1 MSNLELKGLKLLRAL
16 DNSFQNRESIPNESI
31 THLAIE
37 LLNSG
42 KYQPRKQFD
51 ESILDELA
59 NSIKI
64 QGIIQPIIVRKIAE
78 ERYEIIAG
86 ERRWRAAKKAGLAY
100 VPVIIKNIDDNVA
113 LAFSLIENI
122 QRENLNPIEEALA
135 LNRFREEFQMT
146 HDDIAKM
153 IGRSRVSVTNTLR
166 LLSLE
171 FRVIEMLN
179 QGKIDMGHARS
190 LLKLSPEHQYQVACT
205 VIEKQLNVRNTEAL
219 ANRLKLSAKEE
230 HNKAFPLATLH
241 DKCEEWSTYLSQQ
254 LTTNVSVKVNARG
267 RGKVIIEINS
277 AREIDWLMTLLSGKH
292 SKPSV

>member
-16 DNSFQNRESIPNESI
+16 DNSFQDGESIPSESI
-31 THLAIE
+31 THLAVE

-59 NSIKI
+59 NSIKV
-64 QGIIQPIIVRKIAE
+64 QGIIQPLIVRKIAD

-86 ERRWRAAKKAGLAY
+86 ERRWRAAKKAGLTY
-100 VPVIIKNIDDNVA
+100 VPVIIRNIDDNVA

-135 LNRFREEFQMT
+135 LNRFREEFEMT
-146 HDDIAKM
+146 HENIAQM

-166 LLSLE
+166 LLSLDS
-171 FRVIEMLN
+171 RVIEMLN
-179 QGKIDMGHARS
+179 EGKIDMGHARS
-190 LLKLSPEHQYQVACT
+190 LLKLSPEHQYQAACT
-205 VIEKQLNVRNTEAL
+205 VIEKQLNVRDAEAL
-219 ANRLKLSAKEE
+219 ANRLKSPG
-230 HNKAFPLATLH
+230 NKGRDKISSLAAPH

-254 LTTNVSVKVNARG
+254 FTTNVSVKVNAEG
-267 RGKVIIEINS
+267 KGKVIIEVNS
-277 AREIDWLMTLLSGKH
+277 ASEVDWLIRLMNERG
-292 SKPSV
+292 